1 MTPPKTSQTYTP
13 LELALAACRSILFAG
28 KQAERYRGEYSL
40 TDLCAAEKL
49 ARDAIDAA
57 MKEDAK

>member
-1 MTPPKTSQTYTP
+1 MNTVMSQNPTT

-40 TDLCAAEKL
+40 SDLCAAQKL
-49 ARDAIDAA
+49 ARTAIDAA
-57 MKEDAK
+57 MKEASK